1 MVRVGI
7 VGCGNIGKVH
17 AEVLKNMKHIQ
28 IQAFVDKNLENALKL
43 AKIYGGDNTGCY
55 SSLSEMLSTEEIDVL
70 HICTP
75 HYLHV
80 SMAKEALAR
89 KIHVLWKSPQLFQK
103 KNFFL

>member
-1 MVRVGI
+1 MEETTQDA
-7 VGCGNIGKVH
+7 N
-17 AEVLKNMKHIQ
+17 
-28 IQAFVDKNLENALKL
+28 
-43 AKIYGGDNTGCY
+43 

-89 KIHVLWKSPQLFQK
+89 KIHVFMEKPPAISKEGFFSLKEA
-103 KNFFL
+103 KNQSGKEVGIMFSEPL